1 MDDRLRQHYDT
12 QSKDL
17 RVTIKTWEAL
27 FQKEHNG
34 SKPTKDDIKSNPK
47 IGTYLFSV
55 HVEHKATITTLTHH
69 THTAATYKEYQKA
82 RNILDGKI
90 PPPRPTE
97 DNKETHRRKRKSPNP
112 PTTSLTPSTK
122 RFKQAETPSSR
133 NHHAQLLGQYTPAGG
148 GGATTTTTAVTPSLS
163 RKLFSPV
170 VPTSIGP
177 TPQRDGRVLGIFD
190 HLPFKDAEID
200 SPCKPNASS
209 ANNKLPERG
218 QKGREAAVQETPRK
232 SSKTTDAATIALGRT
247 PSSRH
252 KRQQRQQSP
261 RKSLLA
267 TPLKPHDGNRVA
279 KTPSTSSSSVSRLQ
293 FATPAFLRRIPMA
306 KITESSEYVSPEPL
320 RLPRKPLLRGLSSVV
335 ADLRRLQEE
344 QMDDDLEAL
353 RDIENEAA
361 GGGGTDA
368 NNNKQQAPSKE
379 ADTPV
384 VTTAVVGPPQ
394 QEQQKTM
401 TKEQHDKEEED
412 EAAILAA
419 DHLALLGGFDDEGQ
433 FDDPDGDEEN
443 AGRDRD
449 GRLLKVYKKKGQKRT
464 TRRSNMRP
472 VRTRRPDN
480 NMTTNNEEGDHAAN
494 EPSRGDDNNKAQ
506 KDAAVQKKP
515 PRGRRGEEDEDEQ
528 DFSGSDFAAAASE
541 DDDEDE
547 LAKDMPITSRKLVKN
562 SKKTDLKT
570 ATTTKT
576 TREEKAGS
584 QPEGKIKKAARK
596 VNEFA
601 HANFRRLKLR
611 NNGAKGGPG
620 YNSRFRRRR

>member
-1 MDDRLRQHYDT
+1 M
-12 QSKDL
+12 S
-17 RVTIKTWEAL
+17 
-27 FQKEHNG
+27 
-34 SKPTKDDIKSNPK
+34 
-47 IGTYLFSV
+47 
-55 HVEHKATITTLTHH
+55 

-82 RNILDGKI
+82 RSILDGKI
-90 PPPRPTE
+90 PPPRPAE
-97 DNKETHRRKRKSPNP
+97 DNEESHRRKRKSPKL

-133 NHHAQLLGQYTPAGG
+133 NHHARLLGQYTPAGG

-190 HLPFKDAEID
+190 HLPFKDAEVD

-209 ANNKLPERG
+209 ANNKLPEG
-218 QKGREAAVQETPRK
+218 AQKGREGAAQETPRK
-232 SSKTTDAATIALGRT
+232 SSKTTTTDAATIAFGRT

-252 KRQQRQQSP
+252 KRQQHQSP
-261 RKSLLA
+261 RKGILA
-267 TPLKPHDGNRVA
+267 TPLKPHDGNRIA

-361 GGGGTDA
+361 GGGNDDK
-368 NNNKQQAPSKE
+368 NNNSQKAPSKE
-379 ADTPV
+379 ADTPAV
-384 VTTAVVGPPQ
+384 ATAVVGPPQ

-401 TKEQHDKEEED
+401 IKEQHDKEEED

-480 NMTTNNEEGDHAAN
+480 NTTTTNNEEGDHAAN
-494 EPSRGDDNNKAQ
+494 EPSHGDDDNKAQ

-515 PRGRRGEEDEDEQ
+515 PRGRPGEEEEDEDDQE
-528 DFSGSDFAAAASE
+528 DLSGSDFATASE
-541 DDDEDE
+541 DDDDDDDDEDE
-547 LAKDMPITSRKLVKN
+547 LAKDMPITSRKFVKKPAAAT
-562 SKKTDLKT
+562 SKKTGSK
-570 ATTTKT
+570 TTTA

>member
-1 MDDRLRQHYDT
+1 M
-12 QSKDL
+12 S
-17 RVTIKTWEAL
+17 
-27 FQKEHNG
+27 
-34 SKPTKDDIKSNPK
+34 
-47 IGTYLFSV
+47 
-55 HVEHKATITTLTHH
+55 

-90 PPPRPTE
+90 PPPRPAE
-97 DNKETHRRKRKSPNP
+97 DNEESHRRKRKSPNP

-133 NHHAQLLGQYTPAGG
+133 NHHAQLLGQYTPAAG

-209 ANNKLPERG
+209 ANNKLLEG
-218 QKGREAAVQETPRK
+218 AQKGREAAVQETPRK
-232 SSKTTDAATIALGRT
+232 SSKATTTTEAATIALGRT

-252 KRQQRQQSP
+252 KRQQHQSP
-261 RKSLLA
+261 RKGILA

-335 ADLRRLQEE
+335 ADLRKLQEE

-353 RDIENEAA
+353 REIENEA
-361 GGGGTDA
+361 GGGGNDDSHN

-379 ADTPV
+379 ADTPA
-384 VTTAVVGPPQ
+384 VTTAAVGPPQ
-394 QEQQKTM
+394 QQQKAI
-401 TKEQHDKEEED
+401 TKKQHDKEEE

-480 NMTTNNEEGDHAAN
+480 NTTTNNEEGDHAAN
-494 EPSRGDDNNKAQ
+494 EPSHGDDNNKAQ
-506 KDAAVQKKP
+506 EDAAVQKKP
-515 PRGRRGEEDEDEQ
+515 PRGRQGREEDEGEQ
-528 DFSGSDFAAAASE
+528 EDLSGSDFAAASDDD

-562 SKKTDLKT
+562 PAATNSKKTDSKT
-570 ATTTKT
+570 TTTKT
-576 TREEKAGS
+576 TREEKAG